1 MTMRE
6 LAAIANVSVSTV
18 SKAFHDADDVSDET
32 KKLIF
37 ATAKEYG
44 CFGKYYKGRFSKK
57 VIAIICPELNS
68 AYYNGYVRRLQNE
81 IEKNGAIAVISSDHF
96 SIANQAELID
106 YYASFLRVDGLFVF
120 NLRTSLKK
128 GYNIP
133 IISLLGNTDNTV
145 DSVQVDYEPA
155 IKEAVTYLNGLG
167 HREIAFIGEKLT
179 IGKERLFLSAAEGLA
194 GKYYAVRSSYRFGE
208 AGADGIRQVLDS
220 GKRPTAIVC
229 AYDDMAIGAI
239 RYLHE
244 KGYSIPED
252 MSVIGMDNIEVAK
265 YMEHSLTSID
275 TSPDEV
281 CALAWD
287 LLQKKMKNCYY
298 RLNQKIVLSGKL
310 VIRDSTGAAQK

>member
-6 LAAIANVSVSTV
+6 LAALANVSVSTV
-18 SKAFHDADDVSDET
+18 SKAFHDAEDVSDET

-37 ATAKEYG
+37 ATAKEHG
-44 CFGKYYKGRFSKK
+44 CFGKYYKGRFAKK

-81 IEKNGAIAVISSDHF
+81 IERNGAIAVISSDHF
-96 SIANQAELID
+96 SIVSQEELID

-120 NLRTSLKK
+120 GLRTQLKK

-133 IISLLGNTDNTV
+133 IISLLTNTDHTV

-155 IKEAVTYLNGLG
+155 IKESVAYLHSMG
-167 HREIAFIGEKLT
+167 HREVAFIGEKLT
-179 IGKERLFLSAAEGLA
+179 EGKERVFMAATEGLT
-194 GKYYAVRSSYRFGE
+194 GKYYAVRSAYRFGE
-208 AGADGIRQVLDS
+208 AGADGIRQVLDA

-244 KGYSIPED
+244 QGYSIPED

-275 TSPDEV
+275 TSPDKV

-287 LLQKKMKNCYY
+287 LMQKKMKNCYY
-298 RLNQKIVLSGKL
+298 RLSQKIVLSGKL
-310 VIRDSTGAAQK
+310 VVRDSTGASRE

>member
-68 AYYNGYVRRLQNE
+68 AYYNEYVRRLQNE
-81 IEKNGAIAVISSDHF
+81 IEKNGAIAVVSSYHF

-120 NLRTSLKK
+120 GLQTPLKK

-133 IISLLGNTDNTV
+133 IISLLGDTDNTV
-145 DSVQVDYEPA
+145 DSVQVDYEPG
-155 IKEAVTYLNGLG
+155 IKEAFTYLNSLG
-167 HREIAFIGEKLT
+167 HKEIAFIGENLT
-179 IGKERLFLSAAEGLA
+179 IGKETIFLSVAEKVA
-194 GKYYAVRSSYRFGE
+194 GNYYAVRSSYRFEE
-208 AGADGIRQVLDS
+208 AGVDGIRQVLDS

-244 KGYSIPED
+244 KGYSIPKD
-252 MSVIGMDNIEVAK
+252 MSVIGMDNIEVTK
-265 YMEHSLTSID
+265 YMEHSLTTID
-275 TSPDEV
+275 TNPDEV
-281 CALAWD
+281 CELAWD

-298 RLNQKIVLSGKL
+298 RLRQKIVLGGKL
-310 VIRDSTGAAQK
+310 VIRDSTGASRG

>member
-1 MTMRE
+1 MMTMRE
-6 LAAIANVSVSTV
+6 LAALANVSVSTV

-32 KKLIF
+32 RKLIF
-37 ATAKEYG
+37 AIAKEHG
-44 CFGKYYKGRFSKK
+44 CFGKYYKGRFAKK

-81 IEKNGAIAVISSDHF
+81 IENNGAIAVISSDHF
-96 SIANQAELID
+96 SVANQAELID

-120 NLRTSLKK
+120 GLRTQLKK

-155 IKEAVTYLNGLG
+155 IKEAVAYLDSMG

-179 IGKERLFLSAAEGLA
+179 EGKERVFLAATKGLA
-194 GKYYAVRSSYRFGE
+194 GTYYAVRSEFRFGE
-208 AGADGIRQVLDS
+208 AGVDGICRVLES
-220 GKRPTAIVC
+220 GKRPTAVVC

-239 RYLHE
+239 HYLHE
-244 KGYSIPED
+244 QGYSIPED

-275 TSPDEV
+275 TSPDEI

-287 LLQKKMKNCYY
+287 LLQKK
-298 RLNQKIVLSGKL
+298 
-310 VIRDSTGAAQK
+310 